1 MCVPEVRL
9 EREQVGGIA
18 PTTID
23 RPLRWKS
30 FPRPMRCDRDRRA
43 QDDGRLGI
51 DRAQQ
56 AAPCARTAVE
66 RLHRP
71 RLPDRHAG
79 RETLD
84 TLLLGRASARPQ
96 RCEAPAAGGNSAMT
110 VRSPRISATRRSGG
124 PACASIAAPRPSA
137 SSSGRLLAAMHSPQT
152 LRRGKRCFST
162 SATDRPARASRI
174 AAVLPAGPAPTTT
187 TSTSRTGW
195 CAASFIARSPSPAA
209 SIARSPVRHRHALI
223 DVRRAG
229 SG

>member
-1 MCVPEVRL
+1 MTVDSASI
-9 EREQVGGIA
+9 ERSRQ
-18 PTTID
+18 
-23 RPLRWKS
+23 
-30 FPRPMRCDRDRRA
+30 
-43 QDDGRLGI
+43 
-51 DRAQQ
+51 
-56 AAPCARTAVE
+56 
-66 RLHRP
+66 
-71 RLPDRHAG
+71 RHAPALPSSACTDHDCQTATPAALA
-79 RETLD
+79 RPSSNVSSVS
-84 TLLLGRASARPQ
+84 RPSARPQ

-174 AAVLPAGPAPTTT
+174 AAGAAGGACADDHHVDVEDRMVCSVVHRAVAVTGCLDCLLAAAP
-187 TSTSRTGW
+187 
-195 CAASFIARSPSPAA
+195 
-209 SIARSPVRHRHALI
+209 I